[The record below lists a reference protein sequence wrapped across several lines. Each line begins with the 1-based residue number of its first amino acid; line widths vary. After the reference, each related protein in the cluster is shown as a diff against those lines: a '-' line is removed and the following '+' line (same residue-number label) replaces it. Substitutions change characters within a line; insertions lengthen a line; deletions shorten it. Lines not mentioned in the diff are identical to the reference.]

1 MLNKPIIRGFLEE
14 NIAFFKFFDF
24 SVWSQ
29 ILIFWFWKFYFE
41 KFEVKF
47 HEKFGYREKVCHP
60 CEKTKNFFELFSICF
75 FWSNLKST
83 VVVFLDFFGRK
94 TFFFTFL
101 GEKHFSLLF
110 WEKNIFLYFFGRKT
124 IFLYFFG
131 RKTIRPLFNP
141 GVVVSTLPGG
151 SLLKLTVTT

>member
-1 MLNKPIIRGFLEE
+1 MYDLQII
-14 NIAFFKFFDF
+14 NITRYFFKFFDF

-101 GEKHFSLLF
+101 GEKYFSLLFWEKNHFSLLF
-110 WEKNIFLYFFGRKT
+110 WEKNNQT
-124 IFLYFFG
+124 IIQSRSSGLHFA
-131 RKTIRPLFNP
+131 RRQ
-141 GVVVSTLPGG
+141 SA
-151 SLLKLTVTT
+151 

>member
-1 MLNKPIIRGFLEE
+1 MV
-14 NIAFFKFFDF
+14 FFKFFDF

-110 WEKNIFLYFFGRKT
+110 WEKKVFLYFFGRKT
-124 IFLYFFG
+124 FFFTFLG
-131 RKTIRPLFNP
+131 EKQTIIQSRSSGLHFARRQ
-141 GVVVSTLPGG
+141 SA
-151 SLLKLTVTT
+151 